1 MAVKHIESGMVRM
14 QCSHQHVFNLEC
26 TTTCADPE
34 IVFSKGV
41 GVGVQVISNFAK
53 GDGGCEVSF

>member
-14 QCSHQHVFNLEC
+14 QCSHQHVFNVEC

-34 IVFSKGV
+34 IIF
-41 GVGVQVISNFAK
+41 QR
-53 GDGGCEVSF
+53 GGLGEGGRSDI